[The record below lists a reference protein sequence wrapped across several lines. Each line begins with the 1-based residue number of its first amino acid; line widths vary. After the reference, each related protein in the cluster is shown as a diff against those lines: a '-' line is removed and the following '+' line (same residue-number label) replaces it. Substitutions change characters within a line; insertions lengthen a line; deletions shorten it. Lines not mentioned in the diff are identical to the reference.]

1 MYKGIQ
7 ITKDDAGYSSKITE
21 MVEKPLQEGEVRV
34 EVKYSTLNYKDALAI
49 TGRAPVV
56 RSFPLTPGI
65 DFSGVVIESKHSAWT
80 EGDEVVLNGWGV
92 GEKYSGGLAEQVT
105 VSGDWLIR
113 KPSAF
118 SFKDTMIIGTAGY
131 TAMLCVMAL
140 QKHGIQPSDGK
151 ILVTGAN
158 GGVGSIAIMLLKH
171 LGYEITASTG
181 RPQESE
187 YLTYLGASE
196 IIDRAEL
203 SSPGKPLSKEVWAG
217 VIDTVGSHTL
227 ANACAGTQYRG
238 AVAACGLAGGMDFP
252 ATVAPFI
259 LRGITLYGIDS
270 VMAPIELRAEA
281 WQRLATELDQSKL
294 ETVTTEI
301 QLTDAIN
308 LSNDILDGKVRG
320 RVVVKL

>member
-1 MYKGIQ
+1 
-7 ITKDDAGYSSKITE
+7 
-21 MVEKPLQEGEVRV
+21 MV
-34 EVKYSTLNYKDALAI
+34 
-49 TGRAPVV
+49 
-56 RSFPLTPGI
+56 
-65 DFSGVVIESKHSAWT
+65 
-80 EGDEVVLNGWGV
+80 
-92 GEKYSGGLAEQVT
+92 
-105 VSGDWLIR
+105 
-113 KPSAF
+113 
-118 SFKDTMIIGTAGY
+118 IGTAGY

-140 QKHGIQPSDGK
+140 QKHGIKPSDGK

-158 GGVGSIAIMLLKH
+158 GGVGSIAIIILNH

-196 IIDRAEL
+196 IIDRIEL
-203 SSPGKPLSKEVWAG
+203 SSPGKPLNKEVWAG

-227 ANACAGTQYRG
+227 ANACASTKYRG

-270 VMAPIELRAEA
+270 VMAPIELRKEA
-281 WQRLATELDQSKL
+281 WERLATELDQTKL

-301 QLTDAIN
+301 QLTDALNI
-308 LSNDILDGKVRG
+308 SNEILDGKIRG
-320 RVVVKL
+320 RVVVQI

>member
-1 MYKGIQ
+1 MYKGIL
-7 ITKDDAGYSSKITE
+7 ITKDDTGYMSKVAEITP
-21 MVEKPLQEGEVRV
+21 KPLQEGEVSV
-34 EVKYSTLNYKDALAI
+34 QVKYSTLNYKDALAI
-49 TGRAPVV
+49 TGRSPVV

-65 DFSGVVIESKHSAWT
+65 DFSGVVIESKHPAWK
-80 EGDEVVLNGWGV
+80 EGDEVILNGWGG

-105 VSGDWLIR
+105 VSGDWLIQ
-113 KPSAF
+113 KPITF

-140 QKHGIQPSDGK
+140 QKHGIKPSDGK

-158 GGVGSIAIMLLKH
+158 GGVGSIAIIILSH

-187 YLTYLGASE
+187 YLTGLGATE

-203 SSPGKPLSKEVWAG
+203 SSQGKPLNKEIWAG
-217 VIDTVGSHTL
+217 VIDTVGSYTL
-227 ANACAGTQYRG
+227 ANACASTKYRG

-259 LRGITLYGIDS
+259 LRGITLYGVDS
-270 VMAPIELRAEA
+270 VMAPIDLRKEA
-281 WQRLATELDQSKL
+281 WERLAKELDKTKL
-294 ETVTTEI
+294 DTLTTEI
-301 QLTDAIN
+301 QLSEAIHF
-308 LSNDILDGKVRG
+308 SNEILDGKVRG

>member
-105 VSGDWLIR
+105 VSGNWLIR

-187 YLTYLGASE
+187 YLT
-196 IIDRAEL
+196 
-203 SSPGKPLSKEVWAG
+203 
-217 VIDTVGSHTL
+217 
-227 ANACAGTQYRG
+227 
-238 AVAACGLAGGMDFP
+238 
-252 ATVAPFI
+252 
-259 LRGITLYGIDS
+259 
-270 VMAPIELRAEA
+270 
-281 WQRLATELDQSKL
+281 
-294 ETVTTEI
+294 
-301 QLTDAIN
+301 
-308 LSNDILDGKVRG
+308 
-320 RVVVKL
+320 